1 VGTSREE
8 RAFAHPTCWLIA
20 RKGGIAEMPKEPNDP
35 ARRRLNTSEKLALV
49 AASVRRFVNQYG
61 RKAQKGF
68 EPNDRRYDRKVE
80 RAVKRMKPDQLDKLL
95 RDDEA

>member
-1 VGTSREE
+1 
-8 RAFAHPTCWLIA
+8 
-20 RKGGIAEMPKEPNDP
+20 MPKEPNDP
-35 ARRRLNTSEKLALV
+35 PRRRLNASEKLALV

-61 RKAQKGF
+61 RKAQKGI

>member
-1 VGTSREE
+1 
-8 RAFAHPTCWLIA
+8 
-20 RKGGIAEMPKEPNDP
+20 
-35 ARRRLNTSEKLALV
+35 LV

-61 RKAQKGF
+61 RKAQKGI